1 MHYGSIGMHDRLSEG
16 NKFRWQGVYH
26 GGPVHLS
33 VIMGTASF
41 WWVIKVPYHKLSVC
55 LNFAD
60 WARNYHF

>member
-1 MHYGSIGMHDRLSEG
+1 MVALVCMTDWVKG

-26 GGPVHLS
+26 GGPAHLS

-41 WWVIKVPYHKLSVC
+41 WWVIKVPYHKLSVW

-60 WARNYHF
+60 WARNSLY